1 MTCSGRT
8 FRIAAAL
15 VVPMLVA
22 KVAAV
27 AAVPAV
33 TTRWWLLP
41 FDDVAVAASAA
52 LLLAWVPR
60 GLAVLVVGALL
71 GHCLVSLLLVRA
83 LGRPLLPA
91 MGRGVDPAMLD
102 SLGPYCTV
110 GNAALA
116 LLIVGSAWV
125 GHRAAWRLMI
135 APRRI
140 AAVAGLCGLVL
151 VAAGAPAHVAHRNAV
166 IAFARGLLPRVVPE
180 PVAVG
185 ERMLADAASVA
196 GPVAGPG
203 VPLGAAVGRSVA
215 MVVLESVASRF
226 LADAE
231 GARTM
236 PFLHSLAAQGL
247 DCRQAY
253 AVYPESIEGQVPLF
267 CALPPQP
274 DAEPGAY
281 ELHGRAALPHRLR
294 PHGYRSGLFHAGLF
308 RFLGMRE
315 VLAPMGFDV
324 LADAT
329 TIGGTESS
337 FGVDEE
343 HTVDALLAWVKAQP
357 AAQPLLACW
366 LPIAGHHPYSS
377 PAGGPFPTDHEL
389 GCYRNALHY
398 ADRSLRRLWEGLCR
412 LRPPEHWLLCVV
424 GDHGQA
430 FGEHPGNHGHSF
442 ELYEENLRVPL
453 LFVAPG
459 TALAGR
465 AVAAPCSHLD
475 VVPTLLDLLGI
486 GTSPS
491 LLRPGPD
498 AGRVHAFTDWGELL
512 VAVREGRWKLIHDVG
527 SGGDRLFDLDADPH
541 ECSDLAAAQAVMVT
555 QLRGAALQFLA
566 GCRGALGRR

>member
-1 MTCSGRT
+1 
-8 FRIAAAL
+8 
-15 VVPMLVA
+15 
-22 KVAAV
+22 
-27 AAVPAV
+27 
-33 TTRWWLLP
+33 
-41 FDDVAVAASAA
+41 
-52 LLLAWVPR
+52 
-60 GLAVLVVGALL
+60 
-71 GHCLVSLLLVRA
+71 
-83 LGRPLLPA
+83 

-102 SLGPYCTV
+102 SLGPYCTL

-116 LLIVGSAWV
+116 LLLAGSAWL
-125 GHRAAWRLMI
+125 GHRLARRAVV
-135 APRRI
+135 APRRL
-140 AAVAGLCGLVL
+140 AAVAGCCCLAVI
-151 VAAGAPAHVAHRNAV
+151 AAGAPAHVAHRNAV
-166 IAFARGLLPRVVPE
+166 VAFARALLPRAVPA
-180 PVAVG
+180 VAPG
-185 ERMLADAASVA
+185 ERLLADADAA
-196 GPVAGPG
+196 GRAPQPPDL
-203 VPLGAAVGRSVA
+203 PLGSAAGRSVV

-226 LADAE
+226 LADAD

-236 PFLHSLAAQGL
+236 PFLHSLTTQGL
-247 DCRQAY
+247 VCRQAY

-274 DAEPGAY
+274 DAEPDAY

-294 PHGYRSGLFHAGLF
+294 PHGYRSGLFHAGHF
-308 RFLGMRE
+308 RFLGMRA

-343 HTVDALLAWVKAQP
+343 HTVDALLAWVAAQP

-377 PAGGPFPTDHEL
+377 PAGGPFATDHEL

-412 LRPPEHWLLCVV
+412 VRPAEHWLLCVV

-465 AVAAPCSHLD
+465 SVEVPCSHLD

-486 GTSPS
+486 GTGPS
-491 LLRPGPD
+491 LLRPGPT

-512 VAVREGRWKLIHDVG
+512 VAVRVGRWKLIHDVG
-527 SGGDRLFDLDADPH
+527 SGSDRLFDLIADPH
-541 ECSDLAAAQAVMVT
+541 ERHDVAAAQVATVAP
-555 QLRGAALQFLA
+555 LRAAALQFLA
-566 GCRGALGRR
+566 DSRRAPGR